1 MLIERLREVYEVLGR
16 NKLRT
21 ILTAFGVGWGI
32 LMLVVMLG
40 AGRGLEYGV
49 QRQFGGMAA
58 NSIFLWSQPT
68 TMAYKGFR
76 EGRYFN
82 LNNSDTK
89 AMEEN
94 IPEIEYLSPGLQLGG
109 WRGANN
115 VKRGDKNGAFEIN
128 GYTPAASR
136 VKLLR
141 ISEGRFINETDIDYR
156 RKVCLLGKRVRQ
168 VLYEDDENPMGTYLE
183 IQGVHF
189 KVVGLFESSRYGDQA
204 IGEDQSIYIP
214 FSTFQSAF
222 NLGDQV
228 YWYVLTAKPDVPAA
242 LVEEKVKRLLK
253 ERHRVHPEDKG
264 GIGGFNLAEEY
275 SKIEG
280 LFLGIKFLSWF
291 VGILTLVAG
300 VIGVSN
306 IMLVIINER
315 TREIGIRRSVGA
327 SPMSIISHILLES
340 VLLTTLAGCFGLS
353 AGVWLLEI
361 FGKTV
366 EHDIFANPEVDF
378 SVAITALIVL
388 VISGVVAGLMPARR
402 AVRINTADAL
412 RSE

>member
-1 MLIERLREVYEVLGR
+1 ML
-16 NKLRT
+16 
-21 ILTAFGVGWGI
+21 
-32 LMLVVMLG
+32 
-40 AGRGLEYGV
+40 
-49 QRQFGGMAA
+49 
-58 NSIFLWSQPT
+58 
-68 TMAYKGFR
+68 FR
-76 EGRYFN
+76 
-82 LNNSDTK
+82 S
-89 AMEEN
+89 
-94 IPEIEYLSPGLQLGG
+94 
-109 WRGANN
+109 
-115 VKRGDKNGAFEIN
+115 
-128 GYTPAASR
+128 
-136 VKLLR
+136 
-141 ISEGRFINETDIDYR
+141 
-156 RKVCLLGKRVRQ
+156 
-168 VLYEDDENPMGTYLE
+168 
-183 IQGVHF
+183 
-189 KVVGLFESSRYGDQA
+189 GDQA